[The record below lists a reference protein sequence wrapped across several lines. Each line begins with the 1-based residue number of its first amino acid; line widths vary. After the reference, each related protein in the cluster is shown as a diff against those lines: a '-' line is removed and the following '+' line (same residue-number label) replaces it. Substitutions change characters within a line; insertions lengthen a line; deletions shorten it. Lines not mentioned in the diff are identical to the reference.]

1 MAAYANQIDVLAQT
15 LLTGGLKGMDRKRA
29 AARLAKTGTLLMGI
43 TLLYCFAVGDDEE
56 YLKLDDQTRIR
67 NFIIPGTTYMIPM
80 NTAAA
85 YFFKA
90 IPEMLYNKVIREGTN
105 REIDARRLAQALST
119 AAKDLLLGPNPL
131 PSGVKTV
138 IEIGLNRD
146 FWSGRDITP
155 KRLQDV
161 DAAEQYTAS
170 TSELGKKLSKLSG
183 GVLNPME
190 MDHIVRSTF
199 GAAGAMAQYFTNL
212 IGEAEGV
219 RAETPLKQ
227 TPLIGPFTRPEV
239 PRGPEDLFYD
249 LKKKVDTASK
259 TLKLKIERE
268 KDESADKFEEENEDL
283 LGLRKLVN
291 KTDAK
296 LQKLNAKIRKAGETV
311 DKTVTP
317 KEKREEMVDLM
328 KEKNE
333 VLDDIEMLRQE
344 AGFSKGSKFQH
355 IIDAIL
361 DR

>member
-1 MAAYANQIDVLAQT
+1 
-15 LLTGGLKGMDRKRA
+15 
-29 AARLAKTGTLLMGI
+29 
-43 TLLYCFAVGDDEE
+43 
-56 YLKLDDQTRIR
+56 
-67 NFIIPGTTYMIPM
+67 
-80 NTAAA
+80 
-85 YFFKA
+85 
-90 IPEMLYNKVIREGTN
+90 
-105 REIDARRLAQALST
+105 
-119 AAKDLLLGPNPL
+119 
-131 PSGVKTV
+131 
-138 IEIGLNRD
+138 
-146 FWSGRDITP
+146 
-155 KRLQDV
+155 
-161 DAAEQYTAS
+161 
-170 TSELGKKLSKLSG
+170 
-183 GVLNPME
+183 ME

-296 LQKLNAKIRKAGETV
+296 LQKLNEKIRKAGETV